1 MSQKSFSNPLSL
13 DAIYIQALAEENK
26 ALREEI
32 RVSREAAEITASLVV
47 KQFEETEKLLH
58 RFQVANAQRKAVLNS
73 ASQVSIIATS
83 ILGIITVFNTGAE
96 NLLGYQAEEVIG
108 KETPEK
114 FHLESEIA
122 ERCKQIT
129 DVGGKIDD
137 PHDLF
142 EYVLHVQNEQREW
155 TYKV

>member
-1 MSQKSFSNPLSL
+1 MSQKSFSKSLSL

-83 ILGIITVFNTGAE
+83 M
-96 NLLGYQAEEVIG
+96 
-108 KETPEK
+108 
-114 FHLESEIA
+114 
-122 ERCKQIT
+122 
-129 DVGGKIDD
+129 
-137 PHDLF
+137 
-142 EYVLHVQNEQREW
+142 
-155 TYKV
+155 